1 MKIII
6 ECDINIYSIFIV
18 KLLNFLTKLQNYYVN
33 KKIYKRNKIRDYV
46 RFNKYI
52 IIMLIVI
59 VMKNNRHNSE

>member
-6 ECDINIYSIFIV
+6 DCDINIYSIFIV

-33 KKIYKRNKIRDYV
+33 KKIYKRNKIKDYV

-59 VMKNNRHNSE
+59 VMKNNRHNND